1 MYCVSLMKMSLSF
14 PPFFIPQIIR
24 GHIVQ
29 MSHREGQRYYLLHVV
44 LDGRT
49 TLKDAGER
57 MGESYRDSRRMKRKL
72 TTEGSEGLILGNRGR
87 PSPKVHSR
95 EVAERIVDCPT
106 TSIQT
111 LMTPIYL
118 EIEGNRRYQRR
129 AAYHEENEARIM

>member
-1 MYCVSLMKMSLSF
+1 M
-14 PPFFIPQIIR
+14 
-24 GHIVQ
+24 
-29 MSHREGQRYYLLHVV
+29 HVV

-87 PSPKVHSR
+87 PSPKAPGR
-95 EVAERIVDCPT
+95 EVAERIIDCPT
-106 TSIQT
+106 TSIHT